1 MNLVVLSL
9 FLSSVSRF
17 VALTVIFVKMLL
29 ERFEIQRRLPKY
41 LDLHLLLLYLDEHV
55 QLAEDRLDGVVATL
69 IILQKLLHIS

>member
-41 LDLHLLLLYLDEHV
+41 LDVHLLFLYFD
-55 QLAEDRLDGVVATL
+55 
-69 IILQKLLHIS
+69 

>member
-1 MNLVVLSL
+1 MNFVVLCL

-41 LDLHLLLLYLDEHV
+41 LDLHLLFLYLYEHV
-55 QLAEDRLDGVVATL
+55 QFAEDRLDGVVATL
-69 IILQKLLHIS
+69 IILQKLLHVS